1 MRFLITAARGRRKE
15 TKCGSEGKKNSGEV
29 SQQRVWSA
37 AAPPN
42 FRPATTTLSPGN
54 SKHLPF
60 DICMGSKDEKG
71 TEAAS

>member
-1 MRFLITAARGRRKE
+1 MGVKE
-15 TKCGSEGKKNSGEV
+15 KKNSGEV
-29 SQQRVWSA
+29 SQQRVSSA

-42 FRPATTTLSPGN
+42 FRRATTTLSPGN
-54 SKHLPF
+54 SKHLRF